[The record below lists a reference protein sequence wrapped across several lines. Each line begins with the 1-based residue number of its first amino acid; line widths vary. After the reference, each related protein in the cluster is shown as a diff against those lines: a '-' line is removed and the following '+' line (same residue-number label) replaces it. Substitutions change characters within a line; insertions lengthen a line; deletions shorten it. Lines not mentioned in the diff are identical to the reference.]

1 MNGYIYIRNHVSY
14 ENACKIGKTLNIPE
28 RDTQYATGELKRG
41 YFENVYEVS
50 IKQMD
55 IIERLIQ
62 NEFNELNIKFDGGIE
77 FYNKQVINLIEPFL
91 QNNKFKYKKLSDNE
105 IYELKRKYRIIN
117 NIKNINKKKLIEELT
132 KIKPF
137 TYQKNF
143 LVIIKEFYKNNNV
156 ARFYWSCGL
165 GKALMSIFIV
175 YEMNFL
181 KVVICVPSIY
191 LQNQIEKEILKIYP
205 KKKNILKVGGD
216 DNNSTTTKTKIY
228 EFLEKNNNECK
239 FIISTYNSCYI
250 LVDNIFNVDF
260 KIGDEAHHL
269 VGIENE
275 DIEKSYISFHKIN
288 SKKTLFM
295 TATEKII
302 ENKQDNKKYYSMDDE
317 NIFGKLI
324 DEKSVY
330 WAIENKKITDYY
342 LLVLKNTEEEVNQII
357 SLLNIDV
364 SNKELFISAYMTL
377 KTIEKYNDL
386 THITIYTNKT
396 ENAELVKFYVEKILE
411 TDIIKLDSNEIYNKA
426 LHSKTENDLDD
437 EVEKF
442 KNTKFGIISCV
453 YIFGEGFDLPKLNG
467 VCFAENMISDIRIVQ
482 CALRPNRLE
491 SGNPDKK
498 SYIIL
503 PYIDYD
509 NYNNDN
515 KSFDKIRKIIGK
527 IRHVDENVG
536 QKIHIL
542 SKPKNENNEKNNKF
556 ININNYID
564 FEENENEL
572 LKLKLR
578 LRHSKTLGSTFTEEQ
593 DEFNYIKQLN
603 KELDINSKENYVEKQ
618 LQHKMYIPQP
628 EEYFCKKG
636 VWTNWYDFMGVDTS
650 QFIQSKQDW
659 IIFCKKNKV
668 SSINDYENLC
678 DEYKELPKNPSN
690 FYTHFTNI
698 QNELDLYNN
707 YY

>member
-1 MNGYIYIRNHVSY
+1 MKSINGYIYIRNHKSY
-14 ENACKIGKTLNIPE
+14 LTTCKLGKTECLPNRDNI
-28 RDTQYATGELKRG
+28 YATGELERG
-41 YFENVYEVS
+41 YFYPVFEVLLC
-50 IKQMD
+50 QMD
-55 IIERLIQ
+55 IIEKLLQ
-62 NEFNELNIKFDGGIE
+62 YKFKKYNIKFDGGIE
-77 FYNKQVINLIEPFL
+77 FYNKEIISLIEPFL
-91 QNNKFKYKKLSDNE
+91 QNSKFKYKKLSDDE
-105 IYELKRKYRIIN
+105 IYKLKRKYRIIN
-117 NIKNINKKKLIEELT
+117 NIKNINRKKLIEELT

-156 ARFYWSCGL
+156 ARFCWSCGL
-165 GKALMSIFIV
+165 GKALMGIFIV
-175 YEMNFL
+175 YEMNFS
-181 KVVICVPSIY
+181 KVIICVPTIY
-191 LQNQIEKEILKIYP
+191 LQNQMEKEILKIYP

-216 DNNSTTTKTKIY
+216 DNNSTINKTNIY
-228 EFLEKNNNECK
+228 EFLEKDNDKCK

-250 LVDNIFNVDF
+250 LTDNIFNFDF

-275 DIEKSYISFHKIN
+275 NIEKSYISFHKIN
-288 SKKTLFM
+288 SRKTLFM

-342 LLVLKNTEEEVNQII
+342 LLVLQNTEEQVNQII

-364 SNKELFISAYMTL
+364 SNKELFISAYMVL
-377 KTIEKYNDL
+377 KSIEKYNDL

-396 ENAELVKFYVEKILE
+396 ENAELVKFYVDKILE
-411 TDIIKLDSNEIYNKA
+411 TNIINLDNIYNEA
-426 LHSKTENDLDD
+426 LHSKTKNNLDD
-437 EVEKF
+437 EVNKF
-442 KNTKFGIISCV
+442 KNSKYGIISCV

-467 VCFAENMISDIRIVQ
+467 VCFAENMISDVRIIQ

-498 SYIIL
+498 AYMIL

-509 NYNNDN
+509 NWNNDD

-527 IRHVDENVG
+527 IRNVDENID

-542 SKPKNENNEKNNKF
+542 SKIKNETNEKNDKYT
-556 ININNYID
+556 NNYID

-572 LKLKLR
+572 LKLNLR
-578 LRHSKTLGSTFTEEQ
+578 LRHSKTLGSKFTEEQ

-603 KELDINSKENYVEKQ
+603 KELDINSKEDYVKKQ

-636 VWTNWYDFMGVDTS
+636 VWTDFYDFIGYDTS

-659 IIFCKKNKV
+659 IIFCKKHQV
-668 SSINDYENLC
+668 SSITDYENLC
-678 DEYKELPKNPSN
+678 DKYKELPKNPGD

-698 QNELDLYNN
+698 QNELGLYNN